1 VRRLK
6 LISAFPL
13 SAFRFSDG
21 ASSRRL
27 LRVATIKPCVCEPVG
42 FPDADVNEAENT
54 NGANQHRIN
63 YWRLWLGDTAL
74 VTAGLL
80 VFLAT
85 HYGTCEFFGAALGMA
100 LLPLIPI
107 LVLVGGAGSTIF
119 VLTQILIEK
128 RGLKRPVALALLV
141 GPALAVT
148 ALLVLL
154 GAVIMPAHRL
164 SYLCLGHAPAS
175 ASQVRLTGYSTFLRE
190 EWLAVFQVDQTSFQT
205 FVTGAELAP
214 ADEFEFQTAL
224 ESSKLKTARLGQSL
238 PPLTNALCFKRV
250 FKESQEHQRGNVIA
264 VFDPATSTAIV
275 LRGYHD

>member
-1 VRRLK
+1 MMRPARL
-6 LISAFPL
+6 
-13 SAFRFSDG
+13 
-21 ASSRRL
+21 
-27 LRVATIKPCVCEPVG
+27 KPCVCRLVG
-42 FPDADVNEAENT
+42 FSDADLNTDENKT
-54 NGANQHRIN
+54 GGSLQPRA
-63 YWRLWLGDTAL
+63 YWRLWIFDAVL

-80 VFLAT
+80 LFLAEQ
-85 HYGTCEFFGAALGMA
+85 YGTCAFFGAALGMA

-128 RGLKRPVALALLV
+128 RGLKRPTALALLV
-141 GPALAVT
+141 GPALVVT

-190 EWLAVFQVDQTSFQT
+190 EWLAVFHVDQKSFQT

-214 ADEFEFQTAL
+214 ADEFEFKTAL
-224 ESSKLKTARLGQSL
+224 ESSKLKATRLGQSL

-250 FKESQEHQRGNVIA
+250 FKQEEHQRGSIIA
-264 VFDPATSTAIV
+264 VFDPATATAIV
-275 LRGYHD
+275 MRGYHD